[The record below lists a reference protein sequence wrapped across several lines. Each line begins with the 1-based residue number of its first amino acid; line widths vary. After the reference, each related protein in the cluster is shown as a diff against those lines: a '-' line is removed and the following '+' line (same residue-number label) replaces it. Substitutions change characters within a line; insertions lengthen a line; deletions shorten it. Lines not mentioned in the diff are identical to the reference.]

1 MQWIE
6 GPVALRRR
14 LDHLQPTPV
23 RCWESSY
30 GFVTTRKLLARCGAR
45 MPLTNARGA
54 ASPLSVSRATLIM
67 GLLLEFD
74 FQKLRP
80 YPTSQKALNPALF
93 CLIFACVVRP
103 YRVRSDY

>member
-45 MPLTNARGA
+45 MPL
-54 ASPLSVSRATLIM
+54 
-67 GLLLEFD
+67 LLEFD

>member
-45 MPLTNARGA
+45 NAADGMLQPIKRLA
-54 ASPLSVSRATLIM
+54 RNRTPVA
-67 GLLLEFD
+67 
-74 FQKLRP
+74 
-80 YPTSQKALNPALF
+80 
-93 CLIFACVVRP
+93 
-103 YRVRSDY
+103 

>member
-1 MQWIE
+1 VYRIK
-6 GPVALRRR
+6 GDPVGAEDALA
-14 LDHLQPTPV
+14 T
-23 RCWESSY
+23 W
-30 GFVTTRKLLARCGAR
+30 G
-45 MPLTNARGA
+45 
-54 ASPLSVSRATLIM
+54 VSRVVAQPRVTRRSEQEPTLIM
-67 GLLLEFD
+67 GPLLGFD

>member
-45 MPLTNARGA
+45 MPLTNA
-54 ASPLSVSRATLIM
+54 
-67 GLLLEFD
+67 
-74 FQKLRP
+74 
-80 YPTSQKALNPALF
+80 PAH
-93 CLIFACVVRP
+93 
-103 YRVRSDY
+103 